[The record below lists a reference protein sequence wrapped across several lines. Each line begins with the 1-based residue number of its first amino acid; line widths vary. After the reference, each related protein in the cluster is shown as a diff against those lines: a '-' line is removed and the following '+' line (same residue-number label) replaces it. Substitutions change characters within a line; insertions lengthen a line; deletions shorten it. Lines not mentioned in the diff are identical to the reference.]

1 MTETLAIKSLLQNAS
16 HEEFIDYL
24 LQHRKWQLSFSLYF
38 QIPESCLFCTRQSD
52 NLIPSK
58 RWLECYATVVV
69 GAFTSRQG
77 WRQSGGEGTGVL
89 ADTFILVHVHDS
101 YNSLQTFTH
110 LSDRRERVILADY
123 TRQSPEPRLR
133 VVDVTDSRG
142 VFKHRAADDRVPQHR
157 SIAMVHCI

>member
-1 MTETLAIKSLLQNAS
+1 MTEALAIKSRLQNAS
-16 HEEFIDYL
+16 HEGVYL
-24 LQHRKWQLSFSLYF
+24 LQNWKRQLSFSLYF
-38 QIPESCLFCTRQSD
+38 QIPESCLFCPRQSD

-58 RWLECYATVVV
+58 RWLGCYATVVA
-69 GAFTSRQG
+69 GAFTFRQG

-89 ADTFILVHVHDS
+89 ADTFRVILVHVHDS

-110 LSDRRERVILADY
+110 LSDRRESVILADY